1 MIITKLENIDNPI
14 FLFFISINKTMVNAI
29 RNIAPPKLVINLAI
43 GVVKS
48 EIKKVDIIL

>member
-1 MIITKLENIDNPI
+1 MKEKSKEFIIK
-14 FLFFISINKTMVNAI
+14 
-29 RNIAPPKLVINLAI
+29 NIAPPKLVINLAI